1 MLLQLLIVPLA
12 LAAAGFILAARE
24 YRIAL
29 ADAAGT
35 YEIVCPRDSHRAT
48 VTFDTKKA
56 ARTAAFGLPH
66 HLRLTS
72 CTFWPEREG
81 CDQHCIKQ
89 IAPGHTHVLH
99 A

>member
-12 LAAAGFILAARE
+12 FAAIAFILAARE

-29 ADAAGT
+29 ADAQGT
-35 YEIVCPRDSHRAT
+35 YEIVCPADGRRAE
-48 VTFDTKKA
+48 VVFDAKKA
-56 ARTAAFGLPH
+56 ARTAAFGIPH
-66 HLRLTS
+66 HLRLHS
-72 CTFWPEREG
+72 CTFWPERGG

-89 IAPGHTHVLH
+89 VAPGHTHVRH